1 MAVAS
6 CSSPTVGGASERNL
20 LTAAD
25 ESAPLVSSPM
35 TSSSLS
41 TTFSGDEKI
50 GREVVVLEDCSN
62 SSSRNTTLFKTE
74 SLDCSLLVG
83 GGGVKGAWPTEE
95 SDSDVIPSGRRVARR
110 QSRARREPAKPAV
123 KEETMEEEEEL
134 SEQQM
139 ATEVPSGVRLTRS
152 MVAKLVSDSEL
163 SHSESDPAVSVGA
176 GGRRRVSLSRRG
188 GDVRGEGVSLVPGES
203 GGEGEGEVTVVAESG
218 EDHNE
223 TLVGSSGPISARTR
237 SQIESSQSEGEGDRT
252 GKLRPKRHNRSRRRP
267 LVAMETSHSESESSV
282 AMVTDPAPSTQA
294 SSPKG
299 GRRTRCKTKSSNVQ
313 GTVSV
318 ESTTN
323 SVMSSPTAMMSSD
336 PAAQSAGLAKEVV
349 AAGERLSDWYI
360 RIVGKNLVVVEGA
373 KK

>member
-1 MAVAS
+1 MAVGS
-6 CSSPTVGGASERNL
+6 CSSPTVGGANDRNL
-20 LTAAD
+20 STAAI
-25 ESAPLVSSPM
+25 ESAPLVSSLM

-83 GGGVKGAWPTEE
+83 GGGVKGAGPTEE

-123 KEETMEEEEEL
+123 KEETMEEEEW

-223 TLVGSSGPISARTR
+223 TLVGSSCPISARTR

-267 LVAMETSHSESESSV
+267 LVAVETSHSESESSV

-299 GRRTRCKTKSSNVQ
+299 GRRTRSKTKSSNVQ
-313 GTVSV
+313 GTVSI

-323 SVMSSPTAMMSSD
+323 SVMSSPTAMMSPD
-336 PAAQSAGLAKEVV
+336 PAAQSAGLVKEVV